1 MFEDFVFD
9 PDTGQPLTC
18 TLLDYALPL
27 ASNMPNF
34 TTECH
39 EVLTPMNPLGIRSAG
54 EAGTTP
60 ALGCIIN
67 GVVDALKVV
76 GVKDVEMPAS
86 AHNIWKAVRDA
97 QHLSQETP

>member
-1 MFEDFVFD
+1 
-9 PDTGQPLTC
+9 
-18 TLLDYALPL
+18 
-27 ASNMPNF
+27 
-34 TTECH
+34 
-39 EVLTPMNPLGIRSAG
+39 MNPLGVRSAG

-86 AHNIWKAVRDA
+86 AHNIWKAVRNA
-97 QHLSQETP
+97 QHLS